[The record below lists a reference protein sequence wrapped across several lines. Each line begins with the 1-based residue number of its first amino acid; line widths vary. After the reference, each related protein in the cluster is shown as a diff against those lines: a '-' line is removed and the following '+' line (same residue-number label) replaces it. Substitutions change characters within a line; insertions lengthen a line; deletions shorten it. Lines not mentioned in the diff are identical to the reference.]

1 MTSSRPGGG
10 STVDV
15 AGLLALAVGFEVE
28 SAELYEGLVPG
39 APPGPVRELLE
50 LLGRQERE
58 HVRILEE
65 FRPPGGVK
73 GLLQFA
79 PELSLSMPPRP
90 LAATGLEQTLGWAL
104 ERERATA
111 AIYGAAAGAAGAG
124 PVRGLLEGLA
134 RFEQEHVER
143 LVSLQRYY

>member
-15 AGLLALAVGFEVE
+15 TGLLALAIGFEVE
-28 SAELYEGLVPG
+28 SAELYESL
-39 APPGPVRELLE
+39 APEAPAGPVRELVA

-58 HVRILEE
+58 HERILKE
-65 FRPPGGVK
+65 FQPPAGGK

-79 PELSLSMPPRP
+79 PELSLSMPRRP
-90 LAATGLEQTLGWAL
+90 AEVDLEATLGWAL
-104 ERERATA
+104 ARERATA
-111 AIYGAAAGAAGAG
+111 AIYGAAAAAAGAG